1 MASEAKG
8 QVLVSVISHRHG
20 DAVLELLR
28 DLARH
33 AHRSVARI
41 VLTLNVPEP
50 EVEAAAAAAC
60 AGIALQIRRNPRPM
74 GFGENHNA
82 AFAESGDA
90 SWFAVLNPDLRLHD
104 DPFPALLA
112 ALRGTRGAACAYPQ
126 QTDASGQPCN
136 PPRALPTPGELLARY
151 FTRRERPPGDD
162 WVNAAFLLFDAS
174 VYAELGGFDPGY
186 WLYCEDVDICL
197 RLQLAGHCLVEAD
210 ARVQHLGR
218 RASHVQLMHLYWHT
232 LSLLRLW
239 RSPVPQAYRRM
250 REAV

>member
-1 MASEAKG
+1 MASEASAK
-8 QVLVSVISHRHG
+8 VLVSVISHRHG

-41 VLTLNVPEP
+41 VLTLNVAEP

-60 AGIALQIRRNPRPM
+60 AGIALQIRRNPRPL

-112 ALRGTRGAACAYPQ
+112 ALRATPDAACAYPQ
-126 QTDASGQPCN
+126 QIDALGQPCN
-136 PPRALPTPGELLARY
+136 PPRAVPTPGELLARY
-151 FTRRERPPGDD
+151 LTRAERPDADD
-162 WVNAAFLLFDAS
+162 WVNAAFLLFDAR
-174 VYAELGGFDPGY
+174 VYAKLGGFDPGY

-197 RLQLAGHCLVEAD
+197 RLQLAGHRLVGAD
-210 ARVQHLGR
+210 ATVQHLGR
-218 RASHVQLMHLYWHT
+218 RASHVQLLHLYWHAQ
-232 LSLLRLW
+232 SLLRLW
-239 RSPVPQAYRRM
+239 RSPVRHAYQRLRD
-250 REAV
+250 AV